1 MDTKELKQSVTLGV
15 IFAALNGL
23 YNYAVSGKKPT
34 VTSTGKAVALAA
46 SADVIYDYGK
56 AKKWWPW
63 V

>member
-1 MDTKELKQSVTLGV
+1 MDTKELKQSVGLGV
-15 IFAALNGL
+15 IFAVLDGL

-34 VTSTGKAVALAA
+34 VTA